1 MTLTDGKVV
10 YHLYLCRCHCHSLQ
24 LNCVTRWKGVAES
37 PPSPPHPEPN
47 CAQLNWTEANSRTGG
62 SLLLPLAPVLPC
74 LFHSSCVFFFF
85 FNSLP
90 LTQYQSLS
98 VPMQPFPLFCLPHF
112 LLRPPTQ
119 CTTLQPLFPVLSSC
133 MAAESWLA
141 VDAKGQYEK
150 PQCLL

>member
-1 MTLTDGKVV
+1 MPLPQPPAELCDPMKGRSRVSTLSSSPRAKLCSAELDGGQLPDWRLAAAPSRSSSPV
-10 YHLYLCRCHCHSLQ
+10 SL
-24 LNCVTRWKGVAES
+24 
-37 PPSPPHPEPN
+37 
-47 CAQLNWTEANSRTGG
+47 
-62 SLLLPLAPVLPC
+62 SLFLC
-74 LFHSSCVFFFF
+74 LFFFFF